1 MFDLLPKVD
10 AIFGNASELRRFA
23 EIAVSEGRLGAASLL
38 QGEGGPEEELQR
50 ILNKTLPLCT
60 KSTQN
65 ISHDHQLPPNL
76 DCDTVP
82 DLRNGVN
89 NGHTCTATTFIITDG
104 PNAVRHFEF
113 SRGHRVGG
121 HAGAVKVERV
131 ETISDTIGAG
141 DSFVAGYLSAQL
153 KGKGVTDSVEEGVR
167 KMTVLKEG

>member
-1 MFDLLPKVD
+1 M
-10 AIFGNASELRRFA
+10 
-23 EIAVSEGRLGAASLL
+23 
-38 QGEGGPEEELQR
+38 
-50 ILNKTLPLCT
+50 
-60 KSTQN
+60 
-65 ISHDHQLPPNL
+65 
-76 DCDTVP
+76 
-82 DLRNGVN
+82 RNGVN

-153 KGKGVTDSVEEGVR
+153 KGKGVKDSIEEGVR